1 MIMITVVHST
11 PAAHLPGSSYFS
23 HTLLSSSSLCS
34 IVSKGRSLQVDAS
47 LTIPKCP
54 CRVPVSVQLVSG
66 SDEEE
71 AAEEHGGD
79 GSLDQSPGHHAQ
91 VPPIIRLTG
100 ELYSRGWD
108 WCDEALPY

>member
-1 MIMITVVHST
+1 MLFCCDVVV
-11 PAAHLPGSSYFS
+11 L
-23 HTLLSSSSLCS
+23 
-34 IVSKGRSLQVDAS
+34 
-47 LTIPKCP
+47 
-54 CRVPVSVQLVSG
+54 VPVQLVSG

-100 ELYSRGWD
+100 ELYSRGCD
-108 WCDEALPY
+108 WCD